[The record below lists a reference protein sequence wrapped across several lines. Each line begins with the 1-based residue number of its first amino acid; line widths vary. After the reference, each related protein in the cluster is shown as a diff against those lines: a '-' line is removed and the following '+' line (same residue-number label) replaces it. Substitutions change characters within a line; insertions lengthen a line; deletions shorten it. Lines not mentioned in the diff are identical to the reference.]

1 MEKKKINDDSLMK
14 SRSTKAC
21 ITTGYHLYMGSFRR
35 IFRQTW
41 IPFLVYA
48 LISGILTSYVT
59 VKYPELLA
67 GLYTGK
73 ATWADAIW
81 SLSVMGGTLLL
92 FLLAT
97 FWCIGCGCGLLRQ
110 HRQDNTIH
118 QAAKW
123 HGLGQLSPLRSL
135 GWAFKRVF
143 QHIKALF
150 SHFGLVFSVLFIVAV
165 FTLLALLL
173 TTLPAIILAI
183 ANSEAQTGV
192 LMGDPLG
199 MPGYMTS
206 LTLVVFT
213 VAGFIQAYI
222 LLSALFPT
230 YYIYGSAVTQE
241 KERNEKK
248 NSLYR
253 P

>member
-21 ITTGYHLYMGSFRR
+21 ITTGYRLYMGSFRR

-41 IPFLVYA
+41 VPFLIYA
-48 LISGILTSYVT
+48 IISGVMTSYFT
-59 VKYPELLA
+59 VKYPALLA
-67 GLYTGK
+67 GIAKGT
-73 ATWADAIW
+73 ATSADAAWAITIIGVT
-81 SLSVMGGTLLL
+81 SLLS
-92 FLLAT
+92 LLAT
-97 FWCIGCGCGLLRQ
+97 LWCIGCGFGLLRQ
-110 HRQDNTIH
+110 HNSDGTIH

-123 HGLGQLSPLRSL
+123 HGLGQLSPFRSFGRALLLVLKNLTALLR
-135 GWAFKRVF
+135 
-143 QHIKALF
+143 
-150 SHFGLVFSVLFIVAV
+150 HFGLLFSVLFVVAV
-165 FTLLALLL
+165 FTIMALLL
-173 TTLPAIILAI
+173 TMLPATILAI
-183 ANSEAQTGV
+183 ANGEAQTGA

-206 LTLVVFT
+206 LTLIVFT
-213 VAGFIQAYI
+213 IAGFIQGYI
-222 LLSALFPT
+222 LLSTLFPT